1 MILCLSDIDD
11 PFAPL
16 PFLNL
21 SLNLKIDRDR
31 IDAFLDKLLALYY
44 CDSRKNLPIST
55 CTGSALSAC
64 EKLLKTDGG
73 KVLLFSS
80 TICSKGLG

>member
-1 MILCLSDIDD
+1 M
-11 PFAPL
+11 PFQ
-16 PFLNL
+16 NL

-31 IDAFLDKLLALYY
+31 IDAFLDKLLSMYY
-44 CDSRKNLPIST
+44 CDSRKKLPIQT